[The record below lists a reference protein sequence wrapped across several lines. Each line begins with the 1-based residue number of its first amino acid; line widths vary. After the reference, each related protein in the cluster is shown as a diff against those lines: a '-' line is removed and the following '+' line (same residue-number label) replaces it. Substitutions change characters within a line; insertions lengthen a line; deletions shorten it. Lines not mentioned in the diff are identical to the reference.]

1 MWRQGLGPNIRQNRW
16 GAPGLLAALTQ
27 GWRPSRACDPQPRPL
42 LRSPATVPA
51 GTVADEWGLHRR
63 RSTRRY
69 VRRTAVLADIGRPNI
84 RCRIADIS
92 AHGMR
97 LLLPDSRCVLPA
109 NFTVIMVESGA
120 LYRVRNVWRNRAE
133 VGVELQASEMLLSD
147 RTEQIYHE
155 FMRRVQN
162 MPAGG
167 AR

>member
-1 MWRQGLGPNIRQNRW
+1 MVP
-16 GAPGLLAALTQ
+16 
-27 GWRPSRACDPQPRPL
+27 
-42 LRSPATVPA
+42 TVPNDA
-51 GTVADEWGLHRR
+51 PADEWGPHRR

-92 AHGMR
+92 ANGMR
-97 LLLPDSRCVLPA
+97 LLLPDGRCSLPA

-120 LYRVRNVWRNRAE
+120 LYRVRNVWRNKAE
-133 VGVELQASEMLLSD
+133 VGVELQASEMLLND

-167 AR
+167 GR